1 MGVITYESENAFVIP
16 PARLF
21 KAFVLD
27 SDNLIP
33 KVEPQAIKST
43 EIIEGNGGPGTIRKI
58 TFSEGHRP
66 HSYLKQAKHRTD
78 VLDPENF
85 TYSFSVI
92 EGDALFDKLE
102 KISTETKIVASPD
115 RGSIV
120 KTTSKY
126 QTKGD
131 IQLPD
136 EQIREGKEKAS
147 RLFRAVEAYLVA
159 HPDLYN

>member
-1 MGVITYESENAFVIP
+1 MYFLKGSTVASGVIAISDTIGEVTSDTNRLLEHANDNTLFES
-16 PARLF
+16 
-21 KAFVLD
+21 
-27 SDNLIP
+27 
-33 KVEPQAIKST
+33 
-43 EIIEGNGGPGTIRKI
+43 
-58 TFSEGHRP
+58 
-66 HSYLKQAKHRTD
+66 AKNYKFE
-78 VLDPENF
+78 VCKPCALEKF
-85 TYSFSVI
+85 LGLVCFSVI

>member
-58 TFSEGHRP
+58 TFS
-66 HSYLKQAKHRTD
+66 
-78 VLDPENF
+78 
-85 TYSFSVI
+85 